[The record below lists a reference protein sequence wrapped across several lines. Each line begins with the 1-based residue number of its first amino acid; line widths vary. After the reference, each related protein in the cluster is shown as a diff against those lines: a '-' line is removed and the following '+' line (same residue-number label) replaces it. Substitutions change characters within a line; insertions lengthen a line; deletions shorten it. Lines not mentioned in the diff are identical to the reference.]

1 MAGVIYLDID
11 DEITSAA
18 ARIRSAEGSRVAVVL
33 PYGSR
38 VATSRINFRL
48 LARDALTN
56 GKRLSIVA
64 GDGAT
69 RALAASAGLPIFAT
83 VGEYESSLEEDRS
96 GTEAEA
102 WPWPQRPLPGSRPVV
117 PGPMPPLLSATRTKP
132 REPWSA
138 RPSRRRRRRGPRRAR
153 MGQKPPRARTGP
165 LRAPLQPPG
174 RWRRPPPPPVGR
186 PPERPPRVRQRPAP
200 RPPVPGW
207 RRPPS
212 MREPPRRP
220 AEDRGRP
227 RRPGEKRSGPVGRP
241 R

>member
-83 VGEYESSLEEDRS
+83 VGEYESSLEDDRS

-102 WPWPQRPLPGSRPVV
+102 GALAAAAASGVATGDAGPDAAAPVGDEDDAEGTLVSETVATPKPKAPVSGKGRSDPPGQGPVRC
-117 PGPMPPLLSATRTKP
+117 GR
-132 REPWSA
+132 R
-138 RPSRRRRRRGPRRAR
+138 RSRRGVGGVGRSRRCGDRRGDLRRCR
-153 MGQKPPRARTGP
+153 DGRCRGRGTGM
-165 LRAPLQPPG
+165 AI
-174 RWRRPPPPPVGR
+174 
-186 PPERPPRVRQRPAP
+186 PAIDA
-200 RPPVPGW
+200 G
-207 RRPPS
+207 
-212 MREPPRRP
+212 PPRRP
-220 AEDRGRP
+220 AEDRARP
-227 RRPGEKRSGPVGRP
+227 RRPGENRSGPVGRP
-241 R
+241 P